1 MSLLYPR
8 EILEQLL
15 NERALRLDEAAKKT
29 LFTLVDTVFFAS
41 LMLEEGEPVRVAIA
55 YEEGGSAALA
65 GTIGTSQHSWEGEG
79 PPAAWHVTQLS
90 RRGLTARELA
100 KLSRGL
106 KYGTH
111 LVVVGGKHPDLWI
124 DGIARQAPETDGGEV
139 IRIAAPRP
147 GVLVYEEGERELF
160 RFDAGERA
168 PPAIEVLRTDGPVR
182 DAVGVITG
190 DKGSGTIP
198 SSAEW
203 AIEELLRHMR
213 STRAGG
219 ILALSPQ
226 APEPRV
232 FEQIGYRLIDPML
245 LATRVHEDREKNIA
259 WVSRFIAD
267 AGEDL
272 SADELKER
280 ELLRAER
287 DAARD
292 ALDAAIED
300 IGELSAIDGAVLS
313 GPKLAVYGAGYII
326 PGQTDVRPVRARD
339 AAAMKRE
346 PLTQSYGAR
355 HHAAV
360 AFAQNH
366 PGAVAFVVSEDGPA
380 SCITKLGKELVLWP
394 VRIPET

>member
-8 EILEQLL
+8 EMLEQLF
-15 NERALRLDEAAKKT
+15 NERALRVDDTAKKT

-41 LMLEEGEPVRVAIA
+41 LMLEEGEPVRVAIV
-55 YEEGGSAALA
+55 YEEGGSTALA
-65 GTIGTSQHSWEGEG
+65 GATDSSPHGLEEEG
-79 PPAAWHVTQLS
+79 PPVAWHVTQLA
-90 RRGLTARELA
+90 RRALTARELA

-111 LVVVGGKHPDLWI
+111 LIVVGGKHPDLWI
-124 DGIARQAPETDGGEV
+124 DGFARQAPETDGGEV
-139 IRIAAPRP
+139 TRIAAPRP
-147 GVLVYEEGERELF
+147 GVLVFEQGEREFL
-160 RFDAGERA
+160 RFDAGERV

-182 DAVGVITG
+182 DAVGAITG
-190 DKGSGTIP
+190 DKGSGAFP

-213 STRAGG
+213 STGAGG

-226 APEPRV
+226 EPEPKV
-232 FEQIGYRLIDPML
+232 FEQIGYRIIEPML
-245 LATRVHEDREKNIA
+245 LATRVHEDREKHLA
-259 WVSRFIAD
+259 WVSRAIAD

-272 SADELKER
+272 SADQLKER
-280 ELLRAER
+280 ELLRAEH
-287 DAARD
+287 DAARA

-300 IGELSAIDGAVLS
+300 IGELSAIDGAVLC
-313 GPKLAVYGAGYII
+313 GPKLSVYGAGYII
-326 PGQTDVRPVRARD
+326 PGQATARPVRALD

-346 PLTQSYGAR
+346 PLTRGYGAR

-360 AFAQNH
+360 AFAQNP

-380 SCITKLGKELVLWP
+380 SCITRLGKELVLWS